1 MGHKNLITKH
11 TKNQDNQFFTS
22 KANVLQLLQ
31 KQITTSKIEQMY
43 YFTVL
48 DWNKNPTFILKNIKK
63 FFKDSK
69 NVIVRSSAKGEDS
82 PDKSYAGAYESM
94 LNISPQSNNSLK
106 NAIESVIESY
116 VNHGNTNLEN
126 QVLIQNQASDIIVS
140 GVVFTRT
147 PDMGAPYFVINFE
160 EGGTTT
166 HTTHGMSSHMIKI
179 FRLINH
185 SKLEKKWQLL
195 LSAINEIESILKT
208 DLLDIEFGITKKNII
223 IFQVRPITSIKECSK
238 SNLDSKILKLI
249 KSNQKKFSQ
258 LIKPK
263 KHVHGK
269 STIFSDMADWNPS
282 EIIGDNP
289 NLLDYSLYDYLIM
302 KDAWH
307 KGRSAINYQNT
318 HPYNLMVKFGNKP
331 YVDVRGSFNSLIP
344 QNIDKNLAKKLIEYS
359 LSKLSDNPFLHDKV
373 EFDILF
379 TCYDLM
385 TDLRLKELKKFK
397 FNNDEIKV
405 IKKSLL
411 DHTNYIINFFETILQ
426 ECNNSTSKL
435 DKNRKRMF
443 SEYNLTN
450 KHYSSKLLT
459 AELLL
464 RDCKQHGTIQFST
477 MARIAFIAT
486 ALLDSLLKSNY
497 VNQNFVNNT
506 MHSIHSPLSEFRDDL
521 MNYLNKKISLDLFLK
536 KYGHL
541 RPGTYDITASRYDK
555 KSSYFN
561 LKFTKPQ
568 ISQITKIENKK
579 VVDILQKHGI
589 YSKTDFLIFVKKS
602 IAEREYLKF
611 SFTHNLSDAIELIAE
626 AGNELG
632 FSREDMSSLDLKSI
646 FTTFK
651 KLNKKELQKLWKKKI
666 MTNKRKKN
674 INNYLILPP
683 IINSIDDFEIIR
695 YYSAKPNFI
704 TEKSVSAEII
714 NQNDLNNDMDIEN
727 KIILLEN
734 ADPGYDWIFTRNP
747 SGLITKY
754 GGLASH
760 MSIRCAELG
769 LSAAIGCGEII
780 FEKLVIS
787 ARVLLDCK
795 NKEIII
801 LEHKKHDEYV
811 EERKILKSLGYIK

>member
-1 MGHKNLITKH
+1 MITKN
-11 TKNQDNQFFTS
+11 TKIQNNQIFTS
-22 KANVLQLLQ
+22 KANVLKLLQ
-31 KQITTSKIEQMY
+31 NQITQSKIEQMY

-48 DWNKNPTFILKNIKK
+48 DWNKNHTLILKNIKK
-63 FFKDSK
+63 IFKNSK
-69 NVIVRSSAKGEDS
+69 NVIIRSSAKGEDS
-82 PDKSYAGAYESM
+82 PDKSYAGAYESI
-94 LNISPQSNNSLK
+94 LDISPQSNNALQ

-116 VNHGNTNLEN
+116 INNGNTNLEN
-126 QVLIQNQASDIIVS
+126 QVLIQNQASDIITS

-147 PDMGAPYFVINFE
+147 PDIAAPYFVINFE

-179 FRLINH
+179 FRLMNY

-195 LSAINEIESILKT
+195 LSAINEIESLLKT

-223 IFQVRPITSIKECSK
+223 LFQVRPLTSIKEYSK
-238 SNLDSKILKLI
+238 TNLDLKISKLI
-249 KSNQKKFSQ
+249 KMNQKKFSQ

-263 KHVHGK
+263 IHVHGK

-302 KDAWH
+302 KDVWH
-307 KGRSAINYQNT
+307 KSRTAIQYQDVR
-318 HPYNLMVKFGNKP
+318 PYNLMIKFTNKP

-344 QNIDKNLAKKLIEYS
+344 LNINKNLTKKLIQYS
-359 LSKLSDNPFLHDKV
+359 LSKLSENPHLHDKV

-385 TDLRLKELKKFK
+385 TESRLNDLKKYK
-397 FNNDEIKV
+397 FNEDEIKI

-411 DHTNYIINFFETILQ
+411 DHTNFIMKNFETILQ
-426 ECNNSTSKL
+426 ECNNSSIKL
-435 DKNRKRMF
+435 DNNRKIIL
-443 SEYNLTN
+443 SKYNSTN
-450 KHYSSKLLT
+450 KDYSSKLLT
-459 AELLL
+459 AELVL
-464 RDCKQHGTIQFST
+464 RDCKQYGTIQFSI

-486 ALLDSLLKSNY
+486 ALLNSLLQSNY

-521 MNYLNKKISLDLFLK
+521 MNYLNKKMSLEIFLQ

-541 RPGTYDITASRYDK
+541 RPGTYDITAPRYDK
-555 KSSYFN
+555 KSSYFD

-568 ISQITKIENKK
+568 ISQVTKIENTK
-579 VVDILQKHGI
+579 VIDILQKHGI
-589 YSKTDFLIFVKKS
+589 YSKIDFLDFVKKS
-602 IAEREYLKF
+602 MAEREFLKF

-632 FSREDMSSLDLKSI
+632 FSREDMASLDLKSI

-651 KLNKKELQKLWKKKI
+651 KMNKKELQKLWKKKI
-666 MTNKRKKN
+666 ITNKRKKD
-674 INNYLILPP
+674 INNYVVLPP
-683 IINSIDDFEIIR
+683 IINSVDDFEIIR

-704 TEKSVSAEII
+704 TEKSITVEVI
-714 NQNDLNNDMDIEN
+714 NQNDLNNDINLEN
-727 KIILLEN
+727 KTILLEN
-734 ADPGYDWIFTRNP
+734 ADPGYDWIFSRNP

-754 GGLASH
+754 GGVASH

-769 LSAAIGCGEII
+769 LPAAIGCGEII
-780 FEKLVIS
+780 FEKLVLS
-787 ARVLLDCK
+787 SRLLLDCK
-795 NKEIII
+795 NKKIII
-801 LEHKKHDEYV
+801 LEHKKHDDYV
-811 EERKILKSLGYIK
+811 EEQKILKSLGYIK